1 MIGRVIKI
9 VSNQYT
15 VLYENER
22 VEAVAMGKLR
32 LKQSPVVG
40 DFVKL
45 ERLEGKMCIQA
56 IEKRKNQLIRPSIAN
71 VDQAMIIM
79 SMVDPDF
86 SCQLVDRLLILIQHA
101 GIQPFLVITKVDVC
115 PMSDQM
121 KAWIEDYRRSGY
133 QVILHAKGQQNEEL
147 MSLLKDKITVLTGQ
161 SGAGKS
167 SLINTY
173 LPDFEIQTQEISKA
187 LGRGKHTTRH
197 TELHDVCGGWVAD
210 TPGFSSLEFDR
221 MSVQDLKDAM
231 WEFGKAEPCKFRDCV
246 HENEPG
252 CGVKKGVEEK
262 VISSIRYQHYLEVLH
277 LIQNRKEKY

>member
-15 VLYENER
+15 VLYEGKR
-22 VEAVAMGKLR
+22 YEALAMGKLR

-40 DFVKL
+40 DFVRL
-45 ERLEGKMCIQA
+45 EEIEGKMCIQS
-56 IEKRKNQLIRPSIAN
+56 IEPRKNQMIRPSIAN

-101 GIQPFLVITKVDVC
+101 GIQPFLVITKVDVTEI
-115 PMSDQM
+115 SDQM
-121 KAWIEDYRRSGY
+121 KFWIEDYRNSGIT
-133 QVILHAKGQQNEEL
+133 VILHQKGVENEEL
-147 MSLLKDKITVLTGQ
+147 KELLKGKITVLTGQ

-173 LPDFEIQTQEISKA
+173 QPDFEIKTQAISKA

-197 TELHDVCGGWVAD
+197 TELHEVCSGWVAD
-210 TPGFSSLEFDR
+210 TPGFSSLDFDR

-231 WEFGKAEPCKFRDCV
+231 WEFEKASPCRFRDCV

-252 CGVKKGVEEK
+252 CGVKKGVEEGK
-262 VISSIRYQHYLEVLH
+262 ISSIRYQHYLEVLH

>member
-22 VEAVAMGKLR
+22 VDAVAMGKLR

-56 IEKRKNQLIRPSIAN
+56 IEKRKNQLIRPAIAN

-115 PMSDQM
+115 TMSEQM
-121 KAWIEDYRRSGY
+121 KEWIEDYRRSGY
-133 QVILHAKGQQNEEL
+133 QVILHRKGEQNEEL
-147 MSLLKDKITVLTGQ
+147 MSLLKGKITVLTGQ

-173 LPDFEIQTQEISKA
+173 LPNFEIQTQEISKA

-221 MSVQDLKDAM
+221 MSVQDLKEAL
-231 WEFGKAEPCKFRDCV
+231 WEFSKAEPCKFRDCV

-262 VISSIRYQHYLEVLH
+262 TISSIRYQHYLEVLH

>member
-15 VLYENER
+15 VLYEGKR
-22 VEAVAMGKLR
+22 YEAVAMGKLR

-40 DFVKL
+40 DFVVL
-45 ERLEGKMCIQA
+45 EELEGKMCIQR
-56 IEKRKNQLIRPSIAN
+56 IEPRKNQMIRPSIAN

-79 SMVDPDF
+79 SMVDPVF

-115 PMSDQM
+115 EMSEQM
-121 KAWIEDYRRSGY
+121 LCWIEDYRHSGY
-133 QVILHAKGQQNEEL
+133 QVILHKKGEENNELKEL
-147 MSLLKDKITVLTGQ
+147 LRGKITVLTGQ

-173 LPDFEIQTQEISKA
+173 QPDFEIKTQSISKA

-197 TELHDVCGGWVAD
+197 TELHEVCGGWVAD
-210 TPGFSSLEFDR
+210 TPGFSSLDFDR
-221 MSVQDLKDAM
+221 LSVQDLKDAIK
-231 WEFGKAEPCKFRDCV
+231 EFEKADSCRFRDCV

-252 CGVKKGVEEK
+252 CGVKKAVEDGT
-262 VISSIRYQHYLEVLH
+262 ISSIRYQHYLEVLH

>member
-1 MIGRVIKI
+1 MIARVIKI

-15 VLYENER
+15 VLSDGQRYD
-22 VEAVAMGKLR
+22 AIAMGKLR

-40 DFVKL
+40 DFVQVEEL
-45 ERLEGKMCIQA
+45 DGKMCIQR
-56 IEKRKNQLIRPSIAN
+56 ILERKNQLIRPSIAN

-86 SCQLVDRLLILIQHA
+86 STQLVDRLLILIHHA

-115 PMSDQM
+115 AMNSQM
-121 KAWIEDYRRSGY
+121 EQWIEDYRKSGLE
-133 QVILHAKGQQNEEL
+133 VILHRKGEENEKLIEL
-147 MSLLKDKITVLTGQ
+147 LRGKITVLTGQ

-197 TELHDVCGGWVAD
+197 TELHEVCGGWVAD
-210 TPGFSSLEFDR
+210 TPGFSSLDFDR
-221 MSVQDLKDAM
+221 MSVQDLKEAM
-231 WEFGKAEPCKFRDCV
+231 EEFKNASACRFRDCV

-252 CGVKKGVEEK
+252 CGVKKGVEEGT
-262 VISSIRYQHYLEVLH
+262 ISSIRYQHYLEVLH
-277 LIQNRKEKY
+277 IIQNRKEKY

>member
-1 MIGRVIKI
+1 MIARVIKI

-15 VLYENER
+15 VLYENQR
-22 VEAVAMGKLR
+22 YEAVAMGKLR
-32 LKQSPVVG
+32 LKHSPVVG
-40 DFVKL
+40 DFVHI
-45 ERLEGKMCIQA
+45 EELEGKMCIQR
-56 IEKRKNQLIRPSIAN
+56 IEERKNQLIRPSIAN

-86 SCQLVDRLLILIQHA
+86 SCQLVDRLLILIHHA
-101 GIQPFLVITKVDVC
+101 GIQPFLVITKIDAAE
-115 PMSDQM
+115 MSEQM
-121 KAWIEDYRRSGY
+121 KLWIEDYRNSGI
-133 QVILHAKGQQNEEL
+133 QVILHKKGEKNEEL

-173 LPDFEIQTQEISKA
+173 LPNFEIKTQEISKA

-197 TELHDVCGGWVAD
+197 TELHEVCGGWVAD
-210 TPGFSSLEFDR
+210 TPGFSSLEFDC

-231 WEFGKAEPCKFRDCV
+231 KEFEKAEPCKFRDCV

-252 CGVKKGVEEK
+252 CGVKKAVAEK
-262 VISSIRYQHYLEVLH
+262 TISSIRYQHYLEVLH

>member
-1 MIGRVIKI
+1 MIGRIIKI

-15 VLYENER
+15 VLYEGNR
-22 VEAVAMGKLR
+22 YEAVAMGKLR
-32 LKQSPVVG
+32 LKHSPVVG
-40 DFVKL
+40 DFVHL
-45 ERLEGKMCIQA
+45 SQIDGKMCIQS
-56 IEKRKNQLIRPSIAN
+56 IEPRKNELIRPSIAN
-71 VDQAMIIM
+71 VNQAMIIM

-101 GIQPFLVITKVDVC
+101 RIQPFLVITKVDKC
-115 PMSDQM
+115 AMSDQM
-121 KAWIEDYRRSGY
+121 KMWIEDYRKSGY
-133 QVILHAKGQQNEEL
+133 QVILHAKGQENEEL
-147 MSLLKDKITVLTGQ
+147 KVLLHGKITVLTGQ

-197 TELHDVCGGWVAD
+197 TELHEVCGGWVAD
-210 TPGFSSLEFDR
+210 TPGFSSLDFDR
-221 MSVQDLKDAM
+221 LSVQDLKEAM
-231 WEFGKAEPCKFRDCV
+231 WEFEKAPMCRFRDCV

-252 CGVKKGVEEK
+252 CGVKKAVEDKE
-262 VISSIRYQHYLEVLH
+262 ISAIRYQHYLEVLH

>member
-115 PMSDQM
+115 PMSDQI
-121 KAWIEDYRRSGY
+121 KEWIEDYRRSGY

-147 MSLLKDKITVLTGQ
+147 MALLKDKITVLTGQ

-197 TELHDVCGGWVAD
+197 TELHEVCGGWVAD

-221 MSVQDLKDAM
+221 MSVQDLKDAL
-231 WEFGKAEPCKFRDCV
+231 WEFEKAAPCKFRDCV

-262 VISSIRYQHYLEVLH
+262 TISSIRYQHYLEVLH

>member
-79 SMVDPDF
+79 SMVDPGF

-121 KAWIEDYRRSGY
+121 REWIEDYRCSGY
-133 QVILHAKGQQNEEL
+133 QVILHAKGAQNEEL

-231 WEFGKAEPCKFRDCV
+231 WEFDKAEPCKFRDCV

-262 VISSIRYQHYLEVLH
+262 TISSIRYQHYLEVLH

>member
-1 MIGRVIKI
+1 MIARVIKI

-15 VLYENER
+15 VLYDNQR

-40 DFVKL
+40 DFVKV
-45 ERLEGKMCIQA
+45 EKLEGKMCIQA
-56 IEKRKNQLIRPSIAN
+56 IEPRKNQMIRPSIAN

-86 SCQLVDRLLILIQHA
+86 SCQLVDRLLILIQYA

-115 PMSDQM
+115 TMSEQM
-121 KAWIEDYRRSGY
+121 KEWIEDYRRSGY
-133 QVILHAKGQQNEEL
+133 QVILHSKGEPNQEL
-147 MSLLKDKITVLTGQ
+147 MNLLKGKITVLTGQ

-187 LGRGKHTTRH
+187 LGRGKHTTSH
-197 TELHDVCGGWVAD
+197 TELHEVCGGWVAD

-221 MSVQDLKDAM
+221 MSVQDLKDAL
-231 WEFGKAEPCKFRDCV
+231 WEFEKAAPCKFRDCV

-262 VISSIRYQHYLEVLH
+262 TISSIRYQHYLEVLH

>member
-121 KAWIEDYRRSGY
+121 REWIEDYRRSGY
-133 QVILHAKGQQNEEL
+133 QVILHAKGAQNEEL

-231 WEFGKAEPCKFRDCV
+231 WEFDKAEPCKFRDCV

-262 VISSIRYQHYLEVLH
+262 TISSIRYQHYLEVLH

>member
-115 PMSDQM
+115 SMSDQM
-121 KAWIEDYRRSGY
+121 KEWIEDYRRSGY
-133 QVILHAKGQQNEEL
+133 QVILHAKGEQSEEL

-197 TELHDVCGGWVAD
+197 TELHEVCGGWVAD

-221 MSVQDLKDAM
+221 MSVQDLKDAL
-231 WEFGKAEPCKFRDCV
+231 WEFAMAEPCKFRDCV

-262 VISSIRYQHYLEVLH
+262 TISSIRYQHYLEVLH